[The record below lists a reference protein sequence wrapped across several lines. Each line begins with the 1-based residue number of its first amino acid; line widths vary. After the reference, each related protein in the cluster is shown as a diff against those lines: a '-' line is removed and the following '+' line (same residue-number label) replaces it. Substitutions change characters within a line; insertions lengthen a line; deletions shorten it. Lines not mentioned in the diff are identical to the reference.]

1 MFGTRICPPRFPYP
15 SSRRARVILRR
26 QRIGRRAGLL
36 RAKASIDAGFGGVLF
51 FKAKTDEL
59 RKYYMQEF
67 GAMPV
72 GHYDPYRLVIWEDA
86 AANILSDFEE
96 V

>member
-1 MFGTRICPPRFPYP
+1 MRAPRTATRTFSTPRGKARSIFGVA
-15 SSRRARVILRR
+15 RALI
-26 QRIGRRAGLL
+26 AYA
-36 RAKASIDAGFGGVLF
+36 AKASVDAGFDGVLF
-51 FKAKTDEL
+51 FKVKTNEL

-72 GHYDPYRLVIWEDA
+72 GRYDCYRLVIWEDA

>member
-1 MFGTRICPPRFPYP
+1 MPNKVALH
-15 SSRRARVILRR
+15 RADD
-26 QRIGRRAGLL
+26 GE
-36 RAKASIDAGFGGVLF
+36 LF

-72 GHYDPYRLVIWEDA
+72 GRYDPYRLVIWEDA

-96 V
+96 A